1 MAASTPP
8 MSPGKRILRV
18 VGSPGRYVKT
28 KMRTGSQPSS
38 VFSLV
43 VCCLGSGMLT
53 IPYTFYANGFVLGT
67 VFIVSGG
74 ILSTFTGYLMADA
87 SHRTNGTSYE
97 EIALARLGPKWQK
110 FTSICMIPTNMG
122 FAITYFVLFKSFV
135 PYTFGMLGVDLP
147 VWCNDT
153 RWGQSFWAGVFFV
166 SVIFDHSYIRQN
178 PLLICL
184 TASHYLVS
192 LEILAIIL
200 IKSLL
205 KVLI

>member
-97 EIALARLGPKWQK
+97 EIALATLGPKWQK

-153 RWGQSFWAGVFFV
+153 RWGQSFWAGVFFFISTIV
-166 SVIFDHSYIRQN
+166 TLPRNLSELRFASLFSIMLSIFIVLVVIF
-178 PLLICL
+178 
-184 TASHYLVS
+184 
-192 LEILAIIL
+192 EGILC
-200 IKSLL
+200 KGTS
-205 KVLI
+205 